1 MLIPYQDKP
10 LFIPEKETDP
20 VTQGNVKPTDAG
32 VGSEKNTNPENANKE
47 EEVKLS
53 DSEIE
58 YVSDTNTSGNI
69 ESKDIGAQEI
79 VEPPA
84 I

>member
-1 MLIPYQDKP
+1 M
-10 LFIPEKETDP
+10 
-20 VTQGNVKPTDAG
+20 
-32 VGSEKNTNPENANKE
+32 NPENADK

-58 YVSDTNTSGNI
+58 YVSDANTSGNI
-69 ESKDIGAQEI
+69 ESKDIGAQET